1 MQLFLLRSPCFCR
14 EPWSKAHHNSR
25 GFFPLASKGS
35 RSSQVRRIF
44 SSVHLS
50 AFCPTCFPPDP
61 VMDIKCNSRL
71 ITGIYTSTSKP
82 SASTC
87 TPAALGSGSGW
98 AASRL
103 AAGVTRE
110 QLCLFDLLAA
120 RSPCLGLEGW
130 TEAANR
136 GRTKET
142 HRAARTHPP
151 FERKECGEGESVGK
165 KPKQAP
171 VTTKPLNTNSP
182 HVAVCSLWFPNC
194 WERWVLLRPEAG

>member
-1 MQLFLLRSPCFCR
+1 MQLFLLRSPCFCT
-14 EPWSKAHHNSR
+14 EPWSEAHHNSR
-25 GFFPLASKGS
+25 GFFPCASVGLSS
-35 RSSQVRRIF
+35 RRVRRIF

-61 VMDIKCNSRL
+61 VMGIKCNSCL
-71 ITGIYTSTSKP
+71 IMGIYTSTSKP

-87 TPAALGSGSGW
+87 TLAAVGSGSGR

-120 RSPCLGLEGW
+120 RSPRSGLEER
-130 TEAANR
+130 TEATNR

-142 HRAARTHPP
+142 HRAVQWYGVHIHCSKEKRENKR
-151 FERKECGEGESVGK
+151 ERAWGK
-165 KPKQAP
+165 
-171 VTTKPLNTNSP
+171 SP
-182 HVAVCSLWFPNC
+182 RRLW
-194 WERWVLLRPEAG
+194 